1 MCNLRYNKIL
11 LFTEQ
16 LISDQHTIR
25 FTDPGHVER
34 GSPIELQGVPF
45 IIVGHKLLE
54 CHQGPTHNRNKA
66 AKEVPSFIK

>member
-16 LISDQHTIR
+16 LISDQHMIK
-25 FTDPGHVER
+25 FSDPGHVER

-45 IIVGHKLLE
+45 IFVDYKLLE
-54 CHQGPTHNRNKA
+54 YHQGPTHKRNRA
-66 AKEVPSFIK
+66 AKEVLPFIN